1 MVAALNTRPRPP
13 FLSWPVQLC
22 DPAFG
27 YIWFAHPAVIAT
39 QTTIEHGDL
48 AWATY
53 VHDRID
59 QALEHAA
66 TEVAQ
71 SGGILF
77 IHDFRSLRSYDKAA
91 RLEYLQR
98 MRRRRQGYSRGT
110 IVAIRTDQPLLRMG
124 IQAANLLLAVAVKA
138 PLSMIDDP
146 REAVE
151 TSVQSPPAASETF
164 PGSARPSLA

>member
-1 MVAALNTRPRPP
+1 MVSGLNGRPRPP
-13 FLSWPVQLC
+13 FLSWPIQLY

-27 YIWFAHPAVIAT
+27 YVWFAHPAVIAT

-66 TEVAQ
+66 PEVEQ

-77 IHDFRSLRSYDKAA
+77 IHDFRSLRSYDKGA

-110 IVAIRTDQPLLRMG
+110 IVAIRSDQPLLRMG

-138 PLSMIDDP
+138 PLSMVSDP

-151 TSVQSPPAASETF
+151 TSVQRAPGLSEPF
-164 PGSARPSLA
+164 PGSAGPSLA